1 MRIETGVKNSKGQI
15 IGDGAI
21 AGVLGAATVSL
32 WFLLFDFSRGR
43 PLETPAL
50 LAAVLFHGSARGPMP
65 PLVAEYTIVHVF
77 AFVGFGVAS
86 AVLLDAAERSLALL
100 PPLLIL
106 LAAFEGLFLTLVTLL
121 GPQFQGALSW
131 WSVLVG
137 NLLATAVMTGYFFA
151 RHPQLGEHLFGPWIG
166 VLAEGAAAGV
176 IGGTVV
182 VLWFLFYDLGS
193 GSNPFR
199 TPAMLGGVLLNGAR
213 NTAEAAAG
221 SPLVMGY
228 TVLHF
233 AVFVAFG
240 VVAAGLAASLDEP
253 LLWAC
258 FLLVFCIFQVFF
270 VGFASVLNGALLD
283 QLGWGTIVVGNL
295 LSAAGMLGFFY
306 WRRGVLRRRSTSS
319 TGAARPPIENESPDL
334 TAPG

>member
-1 MRIETGVKNSKGQI
+1 
-15 IGDGAI
+15 
-21 AGVLGAATVSL
+21 
-32 WFLLFDFSRGR
+32 
-43 PLETPAL
+43 
-50 LAAVLFHGSARGPMP
+50 
-65 PLVAEYTIVHVF
+65 
-77 AFVGFGVAS
+77 
-86 AVLLDAAERSLALL
+86 
-100 PPLLIL
+100 
-106 LAAFEGLFLTLVTLL
+106 
-121 GPQFQGALSW
+121 
-131 WSVLVG
+131 VG

-182 VLWFLFYDLGS
+182 VLWFLFFDLGS

-213 NTAEAAAG
+213 NTAGAAAG

-258 FLLVFCIFQVFF
+258 FLLVFCIFQAFF

-319 TGAARPPIENESPDL
+319 TGAARPPVENDSPDL